1 MVLVFKPALNIKKH
15 IDSNGVC
22 YLKSKIINHYQNLS
36 LVEKTSPNQL
46 VIHLAT
52 HLLFDFRLAALRE
65 PLGCF
70 FLAEQCRLLHM
81 ENIQVSYTQN
91 YCAVT

>member
-1 MVLVFKPALNIKKH
+1 MVLDFKPALNIKKH

-22 YLKSKIINHYQNLS
+22 YLKCKIINNYQDLS
-36 LVEKTSPNQL
+36 LVETIPPNQL

-52 HLLFDFRLAALRE
+52 HLLFVYRLAALRE

-70 FLAEQCRLLHM
+70 LLAEQRRLLHM
-81 ENIQVSYTQN
+81 ENIQVS
-91 YCAVT
+91 